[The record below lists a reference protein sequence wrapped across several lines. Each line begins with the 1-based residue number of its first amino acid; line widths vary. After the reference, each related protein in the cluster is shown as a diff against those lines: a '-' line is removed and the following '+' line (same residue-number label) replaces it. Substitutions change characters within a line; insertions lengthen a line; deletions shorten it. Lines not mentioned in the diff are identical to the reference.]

1 MRKFM
6 MAAAALTLMMTMMVL
21 TACTSDNDDNTTP
34 QPTEGSALVGT
45 WVGDLSG
52 KTHTMWTYGKAWN
65 VWTFNDDGT
74 GVCDVY
80 FTSNDQPVAQ
90 QRQPFTYIAKD
101 GNMTVTMADGPWD
114 DSYKIVGDRLTIGD
128 AGEDVTFDKADAAQV
143 AQFDEWSKRELLS
156 VPAEARYTVFV
167 YGNAGGKMDY
177 CIEDQL
183 WDALKPYLTD
193 SLNVRVVCFYKYGKD
208 LPEEGKPFSGKYA
221 DPGDIVWFELNSKT
235 DLNKLREEGFASHGL
250 AEQAKKLK
258 LCDPASLSAVM
269 QLSSL
274 FCPAKEYIFTIW
286 GHGNGFEPMYDIPGK
301 YDEAATRG
309 VIGDEWNEDE
319 KLDMYE
325 LSQAIRS
332 TGKDGKGHI
341 KALFF
346 HNCLMGNMESLTELR
361 GVADYISCSAHLL
374 NSDYSVLPAFIR
386 GLIKKGNVEDAFS
399 YMLSD
404 ATPAWQECYSHDE
417 GKAVNGDFKLLRT
430 ADLDDIIN
438 VSKRLADR
446 LVALYPTQKEAIDR
460 ANAKVY
466 RFLLPF
472 DNPGLGFF
480 YPFFDLAD
488 YAHKLAEETGDAE
501 FAAISSDLDQA
512 FDKAILQRADIS
524 WSVQRLDHYSLS
536 VCLYYQ
542 DHYDRDYM
550 SLGNPFGWNCNIV
563 EGYEQCTFHKLTG
576 WGNWLHTNTGQPWG
590 NPTSGGG
597 GPAE

>member
-1 MRKFM
+1 MKKIL

-21 TACTSDNDDNTTP
+21 TACTSDNDDNPTP
-34 QPTEGSALVGT
+34 QPTDGKTLVGT
-45 WVGDLSG
+45 WVSDLTG

-65 VWTFNDDGT
+65 VWTFNADGT

-80 FTSNDQPVAQ
+80 FTSNDQPMALQ
-90 QRQPFTYIAKD
+90 HQPFTYTAEG

-114 DSYKIVGDRLTIGD
+114 DSYQIVGDRLTIGG
-128 AGEDVTFDKADAAQV
+128 AGEEVTFDKANAAQV

-156 VPAEARYTVFV
+156 VPAEARYTVYV

-177 CIEDQL
+177 CIEDQFM
-183 WDALKPYLTD
+183 DALKPYLTD
-193 SLNVRVVCFYKYGKD
+193 AGNVRVVCFYKYGKD

-235 DLNKLREEGFASHGL
+235 DLNKLREEGFASSGL
-250 AEQAKKLK
+250 AEQAKRLK
-258 LCDPASLSAVM
+258 LCDPASLSTVM

-286 GHGNGFEPMYDIPGK
+286 GHGNGFEPMYDVPGK
-301 YDEAATRG
+301 YDVAATRG

-341 KALFF
+341 KTLFF
-346 HNCLMGNMESLTELR
+346 HNCLMGNIESLTELR
-361 GVADYISCSAHLL
+361 DVADYIACSAHLL

-386 GLIKKGNVEDAFS
+386 GLIEKGNVEDAFS

-430 ADLDDIIN
+430 ADLDGIIN

-460 ANAKVY
+460 ANTKVY
-466 RFLLPF
+466 RFFQPF
-472 DNPGLGFF
+472 DNPGLGYF

-501 FAAISSDLDQA
+501 FAAISSDLDKA

-524 WSVQRLDHYSLS
+524 WSVQRLDRYSLS
-536 VCLYYQ
+536 VCLYHQ
-542 DHYDRDYM
+542 AHYA
-550 SLGNPFGWNCNIV
+550 LGNPIAWNCNIN
-563 EGYEQCTFHKLTG
+563 EGYEQCSFHKLTG
-576 WGNWLHTNTGQPWG
+576 WGNWLRTNTGLPWG

-597 GPAE
+597 GLAE

>member
-1 MRKFM
+1 MKKIL

-21 TACTSDNDDNTTP
+21 TACTSDNDDPTP
-34 QPTEGSALVGT
+34 QPTDGKALVGT
-45 WVGDLSG
+45 WVGDLTG

-65 VWTFNDDGT
+65 VWTFNADGT

-80 FTSNDQPVAQ
+80 FTSNDQPLALQ
-90 QRQPFTYIAKD
+90 HQPFTYTAEG
-101 GNMTVTMADGPWD
+101 GNMTVTKADGPWD
-114 DSYKIVGDRLTIGD
+114 DSYQIVGDRLTIGD
-128 AGEDVTFDKADAAQV
+128 EGEDVTFDKTDAAQV
-143 AQFDEWSKRELLS
+143 AQFDEWGKRELLS
-156 VPAEARYTVFV
+156 VPAEARYTVYV
-167 YGNAGGKMDY
+167 YGNAGGKMDNL
-177 CIEDQL
+177 IEDQL
-183 WDALKPYLTD
+183 MAVLKPYLTD
-193 SLNVRVVCFYKYGKD
+193 AGNVRVVCFYKYGKD

-235 DLNKLREEGFASHGL
+235 DLDKLREEGFASSGL

-258 LCDPASLSAVM
+258 LCDPASLSTVM

-301 YDEAATRG
+301 YDQAATRG

-332 TGKDGKGHI
+332 TGKDGKGRI
-341 KALFF
+341 KTIFF

-361 GVADYISCSAHLL
+361 DVADYIACSAHLL

-386 GLIKKGNVEDAFS
+386 GLIEKGDVEDAFS

-430 ADLDDIIN
+430 ADLDGIIN

-460 ANAKVY
+460 ANTKVY
-466 RFLLPF
+466 RFFQPF
-472 DNPGLGFF
+472 DNPNLGYF

-524 WSVQRLDHYSLS
+524 WSVQRLDRYSLS
-536 VCLYYQ
+536 VCLYHQMFYNF
-542 DHYDRDYM
+542 DFVGVGM
-550 SLGNPFGWNCNIV
+550 PFDSNLY
-563 EGYEQCTFHKLTG
+563 EGYEQSTFHKLTG
-576 WGNWLHTNTGQPWG
+576 WGNWLRTNTGQPWG

-597 GPAE
+597 GLAE

>member
-1 MRKFM
+1 M

-21 TACTSDNDDNTTP
+21 TACTSDNDDNP
-34 QPTEGSALVGT
+34 VVNPNDPKALVGT

-52 KTHTMWTYGKAWN
+52 KTHTLWTYGKAWN
-65 VWTFNDDGT
+65 VWTFNADGT

-80 FTSNDQPVAQ
+80 FTSNDQPVALQ
-90 QRQPFTYIAKD
+90 HQPFTYVAE
-101 GNMTVTMADGPWD
+101 GGTMTVTMADGPWD
-114 DSYKIVGDRLTIGD
+114 DSYKIVGERLTIGD

-143 AQFDEWSKRELLS
+143 VQFDEWSKRELLS

-183 WDALKPYLTD
+183 MEALKPYLTD
-193 SLNVRVVCFYKYGKD
+193 SKNVRVVCFYKYGKD
-208 LPEEGKPFSGKYA
+208 RTDEGKPFTGKYA

-235 DLNKLREEGFASHGL
+235 DLSKLREEGFASSGF

-258 LCDPASLSAVM
+258 LCDPASISTVM
-269 QLSSL
+269 ELSSL
-274 FCPAKEYIFTIW
+274 LCPAKEYIFTIW

-301 YDEAATRG
+301 YDQAPTRG

-361 GVADYISCSAHLL
+361 DVADYITCSAHLL

-386 GLIKKGNVEDAFS
+386 GLMEKGNVEDAFS

-430 ADLDDIIN
+430 ADLDGIIN

-446 LVALYPTQKEAIDR
+446 LVALYPTQKEAIDL

-466 RFLLPF
+466 RFFQPF
-472 DNPGLGFF
+472 DNPGYAYF

-524 WSVQRLDHYSLS
+524 WSVQRLDRYSLS
-536 VCLYYQ
+536 VCLYHQ
-542 DHYDRDYM
+542 GQYDYDFVG
-550 SLGNPFGWNCNIV
+550 LGQHWNCNLC

-576 WGNWLHTNTGQPWG
+576 WGNWLGINTGFPWC

-597 GPAE
+597 GLAE

>member
-1 MRKFM
+1 MKKIL
-6 MAAAALTLMMTMMVL
+6 MAAAALTLMMTMTVL
-21 TACTSDNDDNTTP
+21 TACTSDNDDNP
-34 QPTEGSALVGT
+34 VVNPTDPKALVGT

-52 KTHTMWTYGKAWN
+52 KTHTLWTYGKAWN
-65 VWTFNDDGT
+65 VWTFNADGT

-80 FTSNDQPVAQ
+80 FTSNDQPVGLQ
-90 QRQPFTYIAKD
+90 HQPFTYVAE
-101 GNMTVTMADGPWD
+101 GGTMTVTMADGPWD
-114 DSYKIVGDRLTIGD
+114 DSYKIVSDRLTIGD
-128 AGEDVTFDKADAAQV
+128 AGEDVTFDKADAVQV

-177 CIEDQL
+177 CIENQL
-183 WDALKPYLTD
+183 MEALKPYLTD
-193 SLNVRVVCFYKYGKD
+193 SKNVRVVCFYKYGKD
-208 LPEEGKPFSGKYA
+208 RTDEGKPFTGQYA

-235 DLNKLREEGFASHGL
+235 DLNKLREEGFASSGL
-250 AEQAKKLK
+250 AEQAKRPK
-258 LCDPASLSAVM
+258 LCDPTSISTVM
-269 QLSSL
+269 ELSSL

-286 GHGNGFEPMYDIPGK
+286 GHGNGFEPMFDIPGK
-301 YDEAATRG
+301 YDGNEAATRG

-319 KLDMYE
+319 KLNMYE

-332 TGKDGKGHI
+332 TKKDGKGHI

-346 HNCLMGNMESLTELR
+346 HNCLMGNIESLTELR
-361 GVADYISCSAHLL
+361 DVAEYITCSAHLL

-386 GLIKKGNVEDAFS
+386 GLIEKGNVEDAFA

-430 ADLDDIIN
+430 ADLDGIIN

-460 ANAKVY
+460 ATAKVY
-466 RFLLPF
+466 RFTQPS
-472 DNPGLGFF
+472 DNPNLG
-480 YPFFDLAD
+480 YICPFFDLAD

-501 FAAISSDLDQA
+501 FATISSDLDQA

-536 VCLYYQ
+536 VCLYHQ
-542 DHYDRDYM
+542 LFYDYDFIGY
-550 SLGNPFGWNCNIV
+550 GNQWDSNIK

-576 WGNWLHTNTGQPWG
+576 WGNWLHTNTGLPWG

-597 GPAE
+597 GLAE